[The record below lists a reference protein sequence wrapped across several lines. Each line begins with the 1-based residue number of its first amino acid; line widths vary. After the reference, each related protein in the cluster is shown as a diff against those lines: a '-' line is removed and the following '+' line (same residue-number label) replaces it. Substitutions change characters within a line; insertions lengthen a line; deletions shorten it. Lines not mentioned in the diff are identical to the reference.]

1 MKNQVAV
8 LHRSIQLMVALS
20 GCMNKALALPNVNLN
35 VYKIRITQAT
45 KFFETHAP
53 NNKIGVRQLI
63 MGKQRRAAT
72 PHVFYNVFYIYV
84 MEWHNVPVMQRHNV
98 AR

>member
-1 MKNQVAV
+1 MQRCNIAIGSIMNPQKKTMKNQVAA
-8 LHRSIQLMVALS
+8 LHRAIQLMVALS

-53 NNKIGVRQLI
+53 NNKIG
-63 MGKQRRAAT
+63 KQRHAT
-72 PHVFYNVFYIYV
+72 APHFY
-84 MEWHNVPVMQRHNV
+84 
-98 AR
+98 